1 MTIIDKVRA
10 LDEITR
16 NKIIA
21 EATRCHST
29 FEIIELART
38 YGKEISEAEAQ
49 EALDIMCDI
58 KPVKPARPILGTC
71 MMCDTYTPCNDKKG
85 C

>member
-1 MTIIDKVRA
+1 MKIVDEVRA
-10 LDEITR
+10 LDEIRR

-49 EALDIMCDI
+49 EALNVICDI
-58 KPVKPARPILGTC
+58 KPVNRSKPVLGLC
-71 MMCDTYTPCNDKKG
+71 ALCDTYTPCNDEKG